1 MMDNMIEVRDLQVTL
16 SGKTIVQ
23 HMNADIP
30 NGKITAIIGPNGCGK
45 STTLKAICR
54 INPISAGQITLL
66 NRNVW
71 DFGYKEFAQKLA
83 ILTQSPQAPADMTVR
98 DLVAMGR
105 FPYRSLF
112 GKATKEDQECIEWAL
127 EETSLVPYQHRILQ
141 TLSGGERQ
149 RAWIAMALAQKPQVL
164 LLDEPTTY
172 LDICHQLDDL
182 NQAVQFAHHVVVMK
196 KGTLVTSG
204 NPADVITV
212 DLLKEVF
219 RVKAEDVYTSDG
231 VRTLVPL
238 DLY

>member
-112 GKATKEDQECIEWAL
+112 GKATKEDQECIAKGSAPGSPWPLRRSRRYCCWMNRPPIWISA
-127 EETSLVPYQHRILQ
+127 TSWK
-141 TLSGGERQ
+141 S
-149 RAWIAMALAQKPQVL
+149 
-164 LLDEPTTY
+164 
-172 LDICHQLDDL
+172 
-182 NQAVQFAHHVVVMK
+182 
-196 KGTLVTSG
+196 
-204 NPADVITV
+204 
-212 DLLKEVF
+212 
-219 RVKAEDVYTSDG
+219 
-231 VRTLVPL
+231 
-238 DLY
+238 

>member
-83 ILTQSPQAPADMTVR
+83 ILTQSPQAPAYDST
-98 DLVAMGR
+98 G
-105 FPYRSLF
+105 
-112 GKATKEDQECIEWAL
+112 
-127 EETSLVPYQHRILQ
+127 
-141 TLSGGERQ
+141 SGGHGTFSLSQSLRQ
-149 RAWIAMALAQKPQVL
+149 S
-164 LLDEPTTY
+164 
-172 LDICHQLDDL
+172 H
-182 NQAVQFAHHVVVMK
+182 
-196 KGTLVTSG
+196 
-204 NPADVITV
+204 
-212 DLLKEVF
+212 
-219 RVKAEDVYTSDG
+219 
-231 VRTLVPL
+231 
-238 DLY
+238 